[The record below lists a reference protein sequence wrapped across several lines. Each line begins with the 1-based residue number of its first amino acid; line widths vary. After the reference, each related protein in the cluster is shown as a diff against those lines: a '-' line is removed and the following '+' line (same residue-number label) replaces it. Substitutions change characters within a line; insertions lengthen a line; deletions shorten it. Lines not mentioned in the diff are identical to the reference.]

1 MSGDFVPRKEAER
14 VIFLKDLDARLDV
27 HVAALNILPAV
38 RTAIHDMIAELI
50 TSVDNYSQHKAVL
63 KSLETIKSGKMSDTL
78 AYIREQVARW
88 KTEPGYTEAIGQE
101 LKIIG
106 SSTTL
111 DPHTYKPKLS
121 AEIKPGYILLTFVKA
136 GVDAVNIY
144 YRVKGNGDLKFMA
157 RDTQSPYMDA
167 SPLASPAVPET
178 REYMAIGVVGDE
190 EFGLASDIVTAVYEG
205 QL

>member
-1 MSGDFVPRKEAER
+1 MSTDYVPKKEADK
-14 VIFLKDLDARLDV
+14 INFLKNLDARLDP
-27 HVAALNILPAV
+27 HVVALAILPAV
-38 RTAIHDMIAELI
+38 RDAIHDKIANLV
-50 TSVDNYSQHKAVL
+50 TAVDNYSQQKAVL
-63 KSLETIKSGKMSDTL
+63 KSLETIKSGQFNDTL
-78 AYIREQVARW
+78 TYIREQVKRW

-101 LKIIG
+101 LQIIG
-106 SSTTL
+106 TSTEL
-111 DPHTYKPKLS
+111 DPHTYKPKLA

-144 YRVKGNGDLKFMA
+144 YRVKGNADWKFLA

>member
-1 MSGDFVPRKEAER
+1 MYEDFIPRKEAER
-14 VIFLKDLDARLDV
+14 IIFLKNLDARLDP
-27 HVAALNILPAV
+27 HIAALNITPEI
-38 RTAIHDMIAELI
+38 RTRIHDKIADLI
-50 TSVDNYSQHKAVL
+50 TAVDNHSQQKAVL

-78 AYIREQVARW
+78 TYIREQVKRW

-101 LKIIG
+101 LQIIG
-106 SSTTL
+106 TSTEL
-111 DPHTYKPKLS
+111 DPHTYKPKLA

-144 YRVKGNGDLKFMA
+144 YRVKGNADWKFLA

-205 QL
+205 AL

>member
-1 MSGDFVPRKEAER
+1 MYEDYVPRKEADK
-14 VIFLKDLDARLDV
+14 VNFLKDLDARLDT
-27 HVAALNILPAV
+27 HVLALGILPAV
-38 RTAIHDMIAELI
+38 RTAIHDKIEDLI
-50 TSVDNYSQHKAVL
+50 TAVDNYSQQKAVL
-63 KSLETIKSGKMSDTL
+63 KSLETIKSGEMNGTL
-78 AYIREQVARW
+78 AYIREQVTRW

-106 SSTTL
+106 TSTSL
-111 DPHTYKPKLS
+111 DPHTYKPKLA

-144 YRVKGNGDLKFMA
+144 YRVKGNADWKFLA

-167 SPLASPAVPET
+167 SPLASPTVPET

-205 QL
+205 AL